1 MQISKSGLLDKSFQ
15 MWHHAEKPE
24 WNMKE
29 KLAKRTK
36 HIWDILTKP
45 KRYFTRIVA
54 DGNLEES
61 MLRAFMYGLLGGV
74 LVLVLRLIGGAT
86 ITIGSVFTAIVIVPV
101 LAVALLFV
109 LGGLLML
116 VSEIT
121 GGERD
126 WEIAVKG
133 LASVFFI
140 YPAILVLNALAW
152 NCASIWVVSI
162 AVDAYV
168 LFLFYNISLYCM
180 KGKKHNVMI
189 VIGILALF
197 MVMVYATNYRIGW
210 FMLKNTSATL
220 ACLL

>member
-1 MQISKSGLLDKSFQ
+1 MI
-15 MWHHAEKPE
+15 
-24 WNMKE
+24 KE
-29 KLAKRTK
+29 IKNAFK
-36 HIWDILTKP
+36 HIRNLIVNP
-45 KRYFTRIVA
+45 KRYFTKIVA
-54 DGNLEES
+54 DGNMEEA
-61 MLRAFMYGLLGGV
+61 MLKAFLYGLLGGC
-74 LVLVLRLIGGAT
+74 LVLLIRLLGGAT
-86 ITIGSVFTAIVIVPV
+86 VTIGAIFTAIVIVPV

-109 LGGLLML
+109 FGGLMML

-126 WEIAVKG
+126 WEIAIKG

-140 YPAILVLNALAW
+140 YPVILVLNALAF
-152 NCASIWVVSI
+152 NCTSIWVISML
-162 AVDAYV
+162 VDMYV

-180 KGKKHNVMI
+180 RGKRGNVLL

-197 MVMVYATNYRIGW
+197 MVTVYATDYRIGW

>member
-1 MQISKSGLLDKSFQ
+1 MMKKIKNGMAHIRDLL
-15 MWHHAEKPE
+15 
-24 WNMKE
+24 
-29 KLAKRTK
+29 
-36 HIWDILTKP
+36 IKP
-45 KRYFTRIVA
+45 KRYFTKIVA
-54 DGNLEES
+54 DGNMEEA
-61 MLRAFMYGLLGGV
+61 MLKAFMYGLLGGG
-74 LVLVLRLIGGAT
+74 LVLLLRLLGGAT
-86 ITIGSVFTAIVIVPV
+86 ITIGAVFTAIIIVPV

-109 LGGLLML
+109 MGGLLML

-126 WEIAVKG
+126 WEIAIKG
-133 LASVFFI
+133 LASIFFI
-140 YPAILVLNALAW
+140 YPVILVLNALAF
-152 NCASIWVVSI
+152 NCTSMWIISL

-180 KGKKHNVMI
+180 RGKKSNVII

-197 MVMVYATNYRIGW
+197 MATVYATDYRIGW